1 MSDQS
6 PITSAAYT
14 PEDEDVTRLLDWF
27 AAYDALAER
36 GDVERMADVA
46 LFPLTVTTNDSAGEC
61 VTQQWDRATFIQ
73 AMGAAVGEPRPRLD
87 NHRRPVFLNA
97 DLAVVVTDS
106 TVTTGE
112 QVQHMRYVDV
122 MAKTGGEWRFTSMI
136 QAGWGDMPRGAFGA

>member
-6 PITSAAYT
+6 PITATAFTPSAQ
-14 PEDEDVTRLLDWF
+14 DVEQLMAWF
-27 AAYDALAER
+27 AAYDALAEK
-36 GDVERMADVA
+36 GDVEAMADVA

-61 VTQQWDRATFIQ
+61 VTQQWDRATFVQ
-73 AMGAAVGEPRPRLD
+73 AMGAAGGDPKPRLD

-106 TVTTGE
+106 TVTTAD

-122 MAKTGGEWRFTSMI
+122 MAKTAGQWRFTSMV
-136 QAGWGDMPRGAFGA
+136 QAGWGDMLREHFGA